1 MSQVKVCSPAGSIK
15 NARATH
21 SAQFAFHSHCSH
33 EAHIIMG
40 RHIAS
45 IADSV
50 CTGISNGAGRERRAR
65 RRLRHVKYCHPAELR
80 RRDAERERE
89 GEREGEM
96 IPQAEFHLSSNN
108 DAHHIRR
115 PRPLSPGSLC
125 LSVGRARCRCHHSL
139 AGDIILYLRR
149 REGGMEISE
158 TVRPRVRIRGISKI
172 QTTAAQECRVGF
184 HGKCRRY
191 QREFSPTPTLSP
203 GACACCICGPR
214 N

>member
-1 MSQVKVCSPAGSIK
+1 
-15 NARATH
+15 
-21 SAQFAFHSHCSH
+21 
-33 EAHIIMG
+33 MG

-65 RRLRHVKYCHPAELR
+65 ETTTTTREILSPRRAKEKR
-80 RRDAERERE
+80 RRE
-89 GEREGEM
+89 GESEGEM

-115 PRPLSPGSLC
+115 PRPLSPRSLY
-125 LSVGRARCRCHHSL
+125 LSGGRARCRCHHSL

-191 QREFSPTPTLSP
+191 QRELAPSSDSLSLSP